1 LRLLLLFAAILIA
14 PCLAAMAHGQQGT
27 AREIAFP
34 VPIQWNKQK
43 GVTRYRLQIA
53 ADEKF
58 RDVFFDGRVSG
69 ERYVVSGFPPG
80 YYYWKVAPAD
90 SRLGEFS
97 RPVRFFISG
106 GIVTPV
112 RLCSH
117 APCAAVARY
126 RESANSVKSFR

>member
-1 LRLLLLFAAILIA
+1 LRLLLIIAAILIA
-14 PCLAAMAHGQQGT
+14 PCLPVTAYGQQRT

-43 GVTRYRLQIA
+43 GVTRYRLRIA

-58 RDVFFDGRVSG
+58 EDVFFDGRISG
-69 ERYVVSGFPPG
+69 ERYVVSGFSPG
-80 YYYWKVAPAD
+80 YYYWRVAPAD

-106 GIVTPV
+106 GIVTTV
-112 RLCSH
+112 RLPSCVTR
-117 APCAAVARY
+117 AQP
-126 RESANSVKSFR
+126 

>member
-1 LRLLLLFAAILIA
+1 LRLLIIFAAILIA
-14 PCLAAMAHGQQGT
+14 PCLPLTAYGQQPT

-69 ERYVVSGFPPG
+69 ERYVVSGLSPG
-80 YYYWKVAPAD
+80 YYYWKVAAAD

-106 GIVTPV
+106 GIVSTV
-112 RLCSH
+112 RLCNH
-117 APCAAVARY
+117 ATPARP
-126 RESANSVKSFR
+126 